1 MLFNTILPGMAAR
14 YYGDNTHRL
23 YKPGSK
29 FGGDSLKKKNGADTL
44 WQFMFL
50 SLTIYVLH

>member
-29 FGGDSLKKKNGADTL
+29 FGGDSLKKK
-44 WQFMFL
+44 M
-50 SLTIYVLH
+50 VLILYDNLCSCP

>member
-44 WQFMFL
+44 
-50 SLTIYVLH
+50 